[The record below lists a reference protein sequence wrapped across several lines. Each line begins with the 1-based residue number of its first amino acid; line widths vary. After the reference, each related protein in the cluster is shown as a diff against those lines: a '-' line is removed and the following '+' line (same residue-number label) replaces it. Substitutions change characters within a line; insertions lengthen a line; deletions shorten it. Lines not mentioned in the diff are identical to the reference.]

1 VLLLALLIVGRV
13 VESCV
18 ACGAGN
24 DLVHKRPITL
34 TEALCGA
41 RFSVQGLDEKGA
53 PVTVDTSNEVRQHT
67 MG

>member
-1 VLLLALLIVGRV
+1 MAAMLIVV
-13 VESCV
+13 SCIIR
-18 ACGAGN
+18 GAGN

-53 PVTVDTSNEVRQHT
+53 PVTIDTSNEVLDRIC
-67 MG
+67 